1 MIKTPQED
9 RENYTQNMRKELK
22 MLFTFPK
29 DFDFESTENVNRF
42 FERLE
47 DIRKR
52 RLEESQNQAE
62 TDDSPYPMPDDL
74 KNYKWDLKELA
85 QKLHITSAAISRYR
99 ADSKSRLKS
108 IPKDKLRAICA
119 YYYVTPHYIVGLVP
133 KTYQVLSIDEE
144 GNIKYK
150 DGDNGI
156 LEIPILNFSPD
167 YVEGITTYKQLYE
180 EDKPLFF
187 LLLDVM
193 NSNKREQ
200 LRRAISA
207 ILDL

>member
-1 MIKTPQED
+1 MLKTAQEE
-9 RENYTQNMRKELK
+9 REQYARNMREELK
-22 MLFTFPK
+22 ILFRFPK
-29 DFDFESTENVNRF
+29 DFDFESPENVNKF

-47 DIRKR
+47 DIRNK
-52 RLEESQNQAE
+52 RLE
-62 TDDSPYPMPDDL
+62 DSKNPTEAADTYPMPNDL

-99 ADSKSRLKS
+99 ANSKSRLKS
-108 IPKDKLRAICA
+108 IPKNKLRAICA

-133 KTYQVLSIDEE
+133 QTYQVLNIDEE
-144 GNIKYK
+144 ENIKYK
-150 DGDNGI
+150 DGAEEI
-156 LEIPILNFSPD
+156 LEMPMLNFSPD

-180 EDKPLFF
+180 EDTPLFF

-193 NSNKREQ
+193 NSSKREQ
-200 LRRAISA
+200 LRKAIGA